1 MYETLV
7 GINGYSTAN
16 LARIDAVA
24 AVQFLVSY
32 VTNL

>member
-16 LARIDAVA
+16 LARIEAVA
-24 AVQFLVSY
+24 AIQFLVSF
-32 VTNL
+32 VTIL